1 MHDLQ
6 LPVSN
11 IAFAFEPNGVLHFEE
26 FAQWALAELELK
38 DLKKFITMLNKETRD
53 KFGVETSPWL
63 GPQIKA
69 VARTYQ
75 VARAEALDIAD
86 EIRKHPEE
94 NGLIDGLNLSFMQ
107 SVGLSST
114 AAAHRELIPT
124 RVLTDL
130 GNETQSF
137 IETLATGVQPTPG
150 QVSWAKHMAWVWLQF
165 ILIQRGCTM
174 GGSNAYI
181 SHRSGLSHDLTFT
194 STGMQVTIRYIKHW
208 TPRIHHT
215 VARGTSAQCRRTLPV
230 VLPVIPYGP
239 RTGMRYWAIRIIQWA
254 QQTNQ
259 FTELDSAGYEQAAQ
273 LMTHAMIALDIPRR
287 SKIALQATD
296 SLLDEQIAKM
306 TFTSHSL
313 RYTAATISVQASNEL
328 LTVHYVGW
336 NEPTQLQQY
345 FFPNYISTTRIREF
359 FSFVNT
365 LFNLQLPP
373 ASAPAPTKTRRSTR
387 NK

>member
-114 AAAHRELIPT
+114 AAAHRELIPP
-124 RVLTDL
+124 LE
-130 GNETQSF
+130 GQS
-137 IETLATGVQPTPG
+137 AHP
-150 QVSWAKHMAWVWLQF
+150 
-165 ILIQRGCTM
+165 
-174 GGSNAYI
+174 
-181 SHRSGLSHDLTFT
+181 
-194 STGMQVTIRYIKHW
+194 
-208 TPRIHHT
+208 
-215 VARGTSAQCRRTLPV
+215 
-230 VLPVIPYGP
+230 
-239 RTGMRYWAIRIIQWA
+239 
-254 QQTNQ
+254 
-259 FTELDSAGYEQAAQ
+259 
-273 LMTHAMIALDIPRR
+273 
-287 SKIALQATD
+287 
-296 SLLDEQIAKM
+296 
-306 TFTSHSL
+306 
-313 RYTAATISVQASNEL
+313 
-328 LTVHYVGW
+328 
-336 NEPTQLQQY
+336 
-345 FFPNYISTTRIREF
+345 
-359 FSFVNT
+359 
-365 LFNLQLPP
+365 
-373 ASAPAPTKTRRSTR
+373 
-387 NK
+387 